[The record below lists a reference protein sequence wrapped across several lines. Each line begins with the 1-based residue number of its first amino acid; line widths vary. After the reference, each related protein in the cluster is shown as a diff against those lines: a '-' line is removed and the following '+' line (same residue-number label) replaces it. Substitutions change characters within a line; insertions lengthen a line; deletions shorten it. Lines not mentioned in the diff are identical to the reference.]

1 MCRPQVGAGGKP
13 VYQLDGHRALG
24 KTGVFWIGW
33 HSWQEQPGGQKAA
46 EKRAASLLSC
56 GDGAQAAARVLEGIY

>member
-1 MCRPQVGAGGKP
+1 MKSITGRDGVKKTAPAGAA
-13 VYQLDGHRALG
+13 DTA
-24 KTGVFWIGW
+24 GVAEP
-33 HSWQEQPGGQKAA
+33 SLLLSVLEGQKAA

>member
-1 MCRPQVGAGGKP
+1 MPYVPPTGRRRWKAGSFCIAGKM
-13 VYQLDGHRALG
+13 Y
-24 KTGVFWIGW
+24 
-33 HSWQEQPGGQKAA
+33 SWQEQPGGQKAA